1 MIYLDYSATTFVSD
15 EVLESFTNACKLKGN
30 PNSNHR
36 LGVECNKQIEN
47 STKKIA
53 ELLKVLPEE
62 IIYTSGSSESNNL
75 AIKGIC
81 LKENNT
87 KKHIITTNYEHSSV
101 ISPLHYLQDLG
112 FEVDFVDT
120 DKNGVIDIEKLKELI
135 REDTILISIASVN
148 SEIGIIEPVEEIG
161 KYLKENHPNIYFH
174 VDMTQTIGKLNIKLD
189 NIDLV
194 SISAH
199 KIFGIKGIG
208 LLIKK
213 KNITLEPLI
222 HGGKSTTIYRSGT
235 PQTELI
241 ISIKT
246 AIEVALKDID
256 KKYKYVE
263 TLNKEVINFL
273 KKYKNIHINSNSKCI
288 PHIINFSFITVNPK
302 ELQKKLS
309 DKEVYIS
316 TQTACSTGNISPA
329 VYSLTKDKKIA
340 ETSLRLSLSYITT
353 KEELQEFYKIFDQ
366 IYKEI
371 ENENSNN

>member
-161 KYLKENHPNIYFH
+161 KYLKENHPDIYFH

>member
-36 LGVECNKQIEN
+36 LGKYCNTQIE
-47 STKKIA
+47 SCTTEIA
-53 ELLKVLPEE
+53 KLLNIFPEE

-101 ISPLHYLQDLG
+101 VAPLHYLQKKG

-120 DKNGVIDIEKLKELI
+120 DENGVVDIDKLKQLI
-135 REDTILISIASVN
+135 REDTLLISIASVN

-161 KYLKENHPNIYFH
+161 AYLKENHQDIYFH
-174 VDMTQTIGKLNIKLD
+174 VDMTQTIGKLNLKLD

-208 LLIKK
+208 LLVKK
-213 KNITLEPLI
+213 KDITLEPLI

-241 ISIKT
+241 ISMKT
-246 AIEVALKDID
+246 AIEEAYKNID
-256 KKYKYVE
+256 EKYKYVE
-263 TLNKEVINFL
+263 SLNKEVINFL
-273 KKYKNIHINSNSKCI
+273 KKYKNIHINSNSECI
-288 PHIINFSFITVNPK
+288 PHIINFSFITTNPN

-309 DKEVYIS
+309 DRGVYIS

-329 VYSLTKDKKIA
+329 VYSLTKNKLVA
-340 ETSLRLSLSYITT
+340 ETSLRLSLSHITT
-353 KEELQEFYKIFDQ
+353 KEELQEFYKIFNE
-366 IYKEI
+366 IYEEVTK
-371 ENENSNN
+371 

>member
-15 EVLESFTNACKLKGN
+15 EVLQSFTNACKLKGN
-30 PNSNHR
+30 PNSNHD
-36 LGVECNKQIEN
+36 LGLESNKQIEN
-47 STKKIA
+47 STKEIA
-53 ELLKVLPEE
+53 KLLNILPEE

-81 LKENNT
+81 LKEENT

-101 ISPLHYLQDLG
+101 IAPLHYLQKKG

-120 DKNGVIDIEKLKELI
+120 DKNGVVDTEKLKKLI
-135 REDTILISIASVN
+135 RDDTILISIASVN

-161 KYLKENHPNIYFH
+161 AYLKENHPNIYFH
-174 VDMTQTIGKLNIKLD
+174 VDMTQTIGKLKLD
-189 NIDLV
+189 LKNIDLV
-194 SISAH
+194 SLSAH

-246 AIEVALKDID
+246 AIEQAYKDLD

-263 TLNKEVINFL
+263 ELNKEVINFL
-273 KKYKNIHINSNSKCI
+273 KKYENIYINSNSKCI
-288 PHIINFSFITVNPK
+288 PHIINFSFTEITPK

-309 DKEVYIS
+309 KRGVYIS
-316 TQTACSTGNISPA
+316 TQTACSTSNISPA
-329 VYSLTKDKKIA
+329 VYSLTKNKKIA
-340 ETSLRLSLSYITT
+340 ESSLRISLSHITT
-353 KEELQEFYKIFDQ
+353 KTELKEFYKIFNE
-366 IYKEI
+366 IYEEVTK
-371 ENENSNN
+371 